1 MIKRFFF
8 TALLLTLSQTLIA
21 QTEDLKTRP
30 NKQEIND
37 LALQVS
43 RMSVQERNSRVAQIL
58 KNQAGS
64 KTPRSDFMFCTG
76 LAYLGSYKAQM
87 CVGNAYESGF
97 GVVEDSSE
105 AYTWYALAL
114 ENHITDEADAKAV
127 EATTERLKGKL
138 VSAYPHP
145 TEDDLVDMVNS
156 LKTRIAQYKEQIK
169 AKK

>member
-1 MIKRFFF
+1 MIRRFFF
-8 TALLLTLSQTLIA
+8 AALLLTLSQTLIA
-21 QTEDLKTRP
+21 QSEDVKTRP

-37 LALQVS
+37 LMLQVS
-43 RMSVQERNSRVAQIL
+43 RMSGQEQNSRVVQIL

-76 LAYLGSYKAQM
+76 LAYLGNYRAQM
-87 CVGNAYESGF
+87 CVGNAFEGGF
-97 GVVEDSSE
+97 GIVEDLSE

-114 ENHITDEADAKAV
+114 DSRIADDADAKTV
-127 EATTERLKGKL
+127 EATTERLKDRL

-145 TEDDLVDMVNS
+145 TEDDLADMVNS
-156 LKTRIAQYKEQIK
+156 LKTRIAQYQEQIK